1 MIKQNHIPWPNINNF
16 HNLRRIVL
24 KTTDYVETIDY
35 KAKIK
40 IHGTNAGI
48 IINKDNIFPMSRSQ
62 IISVENDNQGFS
74 NWVNSKEKYFMSLFK
89 GDQIVIFGEW
99 CGPGIQKGVAI
110 NKIKNKVFVIFAILK
125 SNEFIYEPQQIKDFL
140 GNEFHEDIHVLPWFD
155 TGRIYT
161 INWINPGNVVDIINI
176 NVLEVEEQ
184 DPWVKSIFD
193 ISGIGEGLVFY
204 PMVKNYLQFK
214 EFVFKAKGEKH
225 AVLSKTK
232 PAQINA
238 TITNNI
244 KEFSDLVLTLPRLE
258 QGVKI
263 SNNDNLDFDMK
274 NIGKFLKFINSDII
288 KECQSELIA
297 SLLNERVILKSI
309 SNNARDWYI
318 EQSKKII

>member
-1 MIKQNHIPWPNINNF
+1 MLKQNHIPWPNINNF
-16 HNLRRIVL
+16 HNLRRTVL
-24 KTTDYVETIDY
+24 TTNDHVETIDY

-48 IINKDNIFPMSRSQ
+48 IINKDTIFPMSRSQ
-62 IISVENDNQGFS
+62 IISAENDNQGFS
-74 NWVNSKEKYFMSLFK
+74 VWVNSKEKYFMSLFE
-89 GDQIVIFGEW
+89 GEQIVIFGEW

-155 TGRIYT
+155 AGRIYN
-161 INWINPGNVVDIINI
+161 ISWINPGNVVDIINV

-204 PMVKNYLQFK
+204 PMVKNYSQFK

-232 PAQINA
+232 PVQINA

-288 KECQSELIA
+288 KECQSELIT
-297 SLLNERVILKSI
+297 SLLNKRVVLKSI

-318 EQSKKII
+318 KQSKKII